1 MRPPGTHEV
10 SGKTWGRNPWGRGI
24 GGFGFGRGFGGGF
37 GAFPGMEPV
46 GNYAIHI
53 VVKGGRVG
61 LFGNVSSE
69 VDKVRAGQV
78 ARSVFGVLDVD
89 NEIQVV
95 SEK

>member
-1 MRPPGTHEV
+1 
-10 SGKTWGRNPWGRGI
+10 
-24 GGFGFGRGFGGGF
+24 
-37 GAFPGMEPV
+37 MEPV

-69 VDKVRAGQV
+69 ADKARAGQV

-95 SEK
+95 SEKSREGASGPGPLRHSPGWRSAALFGGR